1 MQGDDKELQQI
12 DDAPGTGAPP
22 VSLVA
27 YWQAQASVLIPPGD
41 KWRALAG
48 GRTNAVWSVPSPGGA
63 LVVKLYRAAAA
74 TPLFGNDP
82 DAERAS
88 LTALAGSGLAPDLIA
103 TGHTPAGRSIV
114 YAHVAGRTWRN
125 GDDPIAVARAL
136 AHLHS
141 QPLAASLPQ
150 LPAGAKRLRREA
162 RSIADTLGRA
172 AEPVRSHLDL
182 SVESALPAGIPA
194 FIHGDPTAANTLLS
208 DGGIRFI
215 DWQCPGFGDPADD
228 LAVFLSPAMQIVSG
242 NAPLSAEDSARFLD
256 AYQEAAPHGSGAVAR
271 YRAHAPLYHV
281 RMAAYALWRA
291 QRGDRIYAEAA
302 DAEIEAIR
310 AAGRARQRPAR

>member
-12 DDAPGTGAPP
+12 KDGPAPPP

-27 YWQAQASVLIPPGD
+27 YWQAQASVPIPPGD
-41 KWRALAG
+41 RWRALAG
-48 GRTNAVWSVPSPGGA
+48 GRTNAVWAVPSPGGA
-63 LVVKLYRAAAA
+63 LVVKLYRNAAA

-82 DAERAS
+82 DAEQAS
-88 LTALAGSGLAPDLIA
+88 LTALAGTGLAPDLIA

-125 GDDPIAVARAL
+125 GDDPVPVARAL
-136 AHLHS
+136 ARLHAH
-141 QPLAASLPQ
+141 PPAASLPR
-150 LPAGAKRLRREA
+150 LPVGATRLRREA
-162 RSIADTLGRA
+162 RSIADTLGQA
-172 AEPVRSHLDL
+172 GEPVRSHLAL
-182 SVESALPAGIPA
+182 AVENALPEVIPA

-208 DGGIRFI
+208 DGAIRFI
-215 DWQCPGFGDPADD
+215 DWQCPGLGDPADD

-242 NAPLSAEDSARFLD
+242 NAPLGPDVAASFLD
-256 AYQEAAPHGSGAVAR
+256 AYHEAAPPGSGAVAR
-271 YRAHAPLYHV
+271 YRARAPLYHV

-291 QRGDRIYAEAA
+291 QRGDRVYADAA

-310 AAGRARQRPAR
+310 AAGRARQRPVR